1 MEYKNR
7 VEPCKYVG
15 YLLFGL
21 VMLGMNFVMIT
32 HIFDYVA
39 LEQNGKRQLTP
50 FLNQMLEKA

>member
-1 MEYKNR
+1 MEYKDR

-50 FLNQMLEKA
+50 FLN